1 MEITRRNFVQLLA
14 GGVAGIHMSPLPW
27 KLMDDIAIWTQN
39 WPWVPV
45 PEVGA
50 FQHDKTVCSLCP
62 GGCGLEVRRVDDRA
76 VKIEGRTDY
85 PVNPKGICPVG
96 AGGLQLLYDETIRFT
111 GPMKR
116 VGPRGSGQFQSI
128 SWKEALQT
136 LAGRI
141 QILRKEN
148 RPEALASV
156 DGHRRDTTVTL
167 LVERLLQAVGSPNTL
182 RMPSIEDTYALA
194 NRLMQ
199 GTEGPMAYDLENA
212 DFILSFGCGLIEGWG
227 APGRVINAWGRW
239 HEDVAGKS
247 APKVAQVESRA
258 SNTASKA
265 DQWIAPRPGT
275 EAALALGMAHV
286 MIRENLVDASFLAN
300 YTHGYD
306 DWIAPDGTSHRG
318 FKSMVLEK
326 YAPESAAEITGV
338 SRDKIVA
345 LARQFGKA
353 RSPLAL
359 YGKGKGDLN
368 GSVLECMAVQG
379 LNALKGNIN
388 KPGGAMVYDGLPLAR
403 WAPVEPDAV
412 ANQGLARTR
421 VDGAGSDFP
430 LTESRIG
437 AFPQAILES
446 SGTPPV
452 DTLLVL
458 AANPVFTLPD
468 GGAFKKALE
477 KIPFIVS
484 FSPFRDETSVM
495 ADLVLPDHTA
505 LEKAE
510 DVLWPTGLQ
519 YPFFGLSKP
528 VVGPIYDTR
537 HSGDAIIELARTVG
551 GPVGE
556 AFPWDDFEGALKE
569 RVQGLAETEG
579 LTSYDGSPV
588 WKRFAKGRLVSS
600 DYESFDDLWDQLE
613 SNGFWYR
620 PKHAFYHW
628 TSCFQTP
635 SGKFEFYSNRLA
647 EAAQAAG
654 GTETTGPALRNMG
667 IEVQGDEAFMPH
679 YEESD
684 FQEPSDEES
693 LVLVPYELFNLS
705 TGWLPSPP
713 YLTKTLFDNQLRKQD
728 SFAEINPGTAAGL
741 GLREGDRVT
750 IQSEAGEVN
759 ARVHLFEGAMPGNLY
774 LPMGLG
780 HTEGGIYLQGKGA
793 NPTNLIVGGT
803 DPVSGHTQWWGTR
816 VRVMKT

>member
-1 MEITRRNFVQLLA
+1 MEITRRNFIQLLA
-14 GGVAGIHMSPLPW
+14 GGTAGIHMTPLPW

-50 FQHDKTVCSLCP
+50 FHHEKTVCSLCP
-62 GGCGLEVRRVDDRA
+62 GGCGIEVRKVDDRA

-85 PVNPKGICPVG
+85 PVNPGGICPLG

-116 VGPRGSGQFQSI
+116 VGPRGAGQFQPV

-141 QILRKEN
+141 QALRKEG
-148 RPEALASV
+148 RPEALAAV
-156 DGHRRDTTVTL
+156 DGHRRDSTVGH

-182 RMPSIEDTYALA
+182 RMPTIEDTYATA
-194 NRLMQ
+194 NLLMQ
-199 GTEGPMAYDLENA
+199 GTDGPMAYDLENA

-227 APGRVINAWGRW
+227 APGRVIDAWGRW
-239 HEDVAGKS
+239 HEDVSKKNE
-247 APKVAQVESRA
+247 PQIAQAESRA

-265 DQWIAPRPGT
+265 DIWIAPKPGS

-286 MIRENLVDASFLAN
+286 MIRENLVDGSFLSN
-300 YTHGYD
+300 YAHGFEDWTSD
-306 DWIAPDGTSHRG
+306 DGASHRG
-318 FKSMVLEK
+318 FKSVVLEK
-326 YAPESAAEITGV
+326 YVPETAAEITGV
-338 SRDKIVA
+338 PREKIVA

-353 RSPLAL
+353 KSPLAV

-368 GSVLECMAVQG
+368 GSVLECMAVQS

-388 KPGGAMVYDGLPLAR
+388 KPGGVMVYDGLPLAR
-403 WAPVEPDAV
+403 WAPVAFDAV
-412 ANQGLARTR
+412 ANQGLARAR
-421 VDGAGSDFP
+421 LDGAAGPDYP
-430 LTESRIG
+430 LSESRIG
-437 AFPQAILES
+437 AFPKAILES

-452 DTLLVL
+452 DTILVC

-468 GGAFKKALE
+468 GGAFQKALE

-510 DVLWPTGLQ
+510 DVGWPTGLQ

-528 VVGPIYDTR
+528 VVGPVYDTR
-537 HSGDAIIELARTVG
+537 HSGDVLIDLARAVG
-551 GPVGE
+551 GSVGE
-556 AFPWDDFEGALKE
+556 AFPWKNFEAALKE

-588 WKRFAKGRLVSS
+588 WERFAKGRSIS
-600 DYESFDDLWDQLE
+600 RDYDSFDDLWDQLE
-613 SNGFWYR
+613 SGGFWYQ
-620 PKHAFYHW
+620 PKHAFYTW
-628 TSCFQTP
+628 SSCFQTP

-654 GTETTGPALRNMG
+654 GAETAGPALRKMG

-679 YEESD
+679 YE
-684 FQEPSDEES
+684 PVLPGRADEDT
-693 LVLVPYELFNLS
+693 LMLIPYELFNLS

-713 YLTKTLFDNQLRKQD
+713 YLTKTLFDTQLRKQD
-728 SFAEINPGTAAGL
+728 SFAEINPGTAAKH

-750 IQSEAGEVN
+750 IQSDAGEVT
-759 ARVHLFEGAMPGNLY
+759 ARLHFFEGAMPGNLY
-774 LPMGLG
+774 LPLGLG
-780 HTEGGIYLQGKGA
+780 HTEGGVYLKGKGA
-793 NPTNLIVGGT
+793 NPTDLIVGGT
-803 DPVSGHTQWWGTR
+803 DPVSGHIQWWGTR
-816 VRVMKT
+816 VRVKKA

>member
-14 GGVAGIHMSPLPW
+14 GGTAGIHMTPLPW

-50 FQHDKTVCSLCP
+50 FQHEKTVCSLCP
-62 GGCGLEVRRVDDRA
+62 GGCGIEVRKVDDRA

-85 PVNPKGICPVG
+85 PVNPGGICPLG

-116 VGPRGSGQFQSI
+116 VGPRGAGQFQPV

-141 QILRKEN
+141 QTLRKEN
-148 RPEALASV
+148 RPEALAAV
-156 DGHRRDTTVTL
+156 DGHRRDSTVGL

-182 RMPSIEDTYALA
+182 RMPTIEDTYATA

-199 GTEGPMAYDLENA
+199 GTDGPMAYDLENA

-227 APGRVINAWGRW
+227 APGRVIDAWGRW
-239 HEDVAGKS
+239 HEDVSKKNE
-247 APKVAQVESRA
+247 PKIVQAESRA

-265 DQWIAPRPGT
+265 DLWIAPRPGT

-286 MIRENLVDASFLAN
+286 MIRENLVDGSFLSN
-300 YTHGYD
+300 YAHGFE
-306 DWIAPDGTSHRG
+306 DWTSEDGAPHRG
-318 FKSMVLEK
+318 FKSVVLEK
-326 YAPESAAEITGV
+326 YVPETAAEITGV
-338 SRDKIVA
+338 PREKIVA
-345 LARQFGKA
+345 LAREFGKA
-353 RSPLAL
+353 RSPLAV
-359 YGKGKGDLN
+359 YGKGKGNLN
-368 GSVLECMAVQG
+368 GSVLECMAVQS

-388 KPGGAMVYDGLPLAR
+388 KPGGAMVYDGLPLAT
-403 WAPVEPDAV
+403 WAPVEFDAV

-421 VDGAGSDFP
+421 LDGAAGPDYP
-430 LTESRIG
+430 LSESRIG
-437 AFPQAILES
+437 AFPQAILDS

-468 GGAFKKALE
+468 GGACQKALE

-505 LEKAE
+505 LEKTE
-510 DVLWPTGLQ
+510 DVGWPTGLQ
-519 YPFFGLSKP
+519 YPFFGLSRP
-528 VVGPIYDTR
+528 VVGPVYDTR
-537 HSGDAIIELARTVG
+537 HSGDVLMDLARAVG

-556 AFPWDDFEGALKE
+556 AFPWKNFEAALKE

-588 WKRFAKGRLVSS
+588 SKRFAKSGSLSP
-600 DYESFDDLWDQLE
+600 DYEAFDDLWDQLE
-613 SNGFWYR
+613 SGGFWYR
-620 PKHAFYHW
+620 PKHEFYTW
-628 TSCFQTP
+628 SSCFQTP

-647 EAAQAAG
+647 EAAQASG
-654 GTETTGPALRNMG
+654 GAETTGPALRKMG

-679 YEESD
+679 YE
-684 FQEPSDEES
+684 PVLPGRADEDT
-693 LVLVPYELFNLS
+693 LVLIPYELFNLS
-705 TGWLPSPP
+705 TGWLPSPS
-713 YLTKTLFDNQLRKQD
+713 YLTKTLFDTQLRKQD
-728 SFAEINPGTAAGL
+728 SFAEINPGTAAKH

-750 IQSEAGEVN
+750 IQSDAGEVT

-774 LPMGLG
+774 LPLGLG
-780 HTEGGIYLQGKGA
+780 HAEGGIYLKGKGA
-793 NPTNLIVGGT
+793 NPTDLIVGGT
-803 DPVSGHTQWWGTR
+803 DPVSGHIQWWGTR
-816 VRVMKT
+816 VRVKKA